1 MVMSD
6 FPCFLQPILYE
17 ADLSLFI
24 GFLFLLLPFSNIQI
38 TNLALKWKF
47 IQFSKCTTRE
57 RRLVTKQHR
66 RGDVFKVFKA
76 PKGNWSNDGTDANAT
91 QRTSSPAKVMTVTF
105 LLHFKCNNRQNNS
118 NRRPREDR
126 FVMRL
131 AEDVTVA
138 NAEADEGSFSRA
150 ADERQDEEDF
160 PLTQET
166 GDRVQNWSPRCAFC
180 WLYWKKTTSA
190 EEP

>member
-1 MVMSD
+1 M
-6 FPCFLQPILYE
+6 
-17 ADLSLFI
+17 
-24 GFLFLLLPFSNIQI
+24 
-38 TNLALKWKF
+38 
-47 IQFSKCTTRE
+47 FSK
-57 RRLVTKQHR
+57 
-66 RGDVFKVFKA
+66 FSKA

-91 QRTSSPAKVMTVTF
+91 QRTSSPAKVVTVTF
-105 LLHFKCNNRQNNS
+105 LLHFKCNDRQNNS
-118 NRRPREDR
+118 IRRPREDR

-166 GDRVQNWSPRCAFC
+166 RDRVQN
-180 WLYWKKTTSA
+180 
-190 EEP
+190 